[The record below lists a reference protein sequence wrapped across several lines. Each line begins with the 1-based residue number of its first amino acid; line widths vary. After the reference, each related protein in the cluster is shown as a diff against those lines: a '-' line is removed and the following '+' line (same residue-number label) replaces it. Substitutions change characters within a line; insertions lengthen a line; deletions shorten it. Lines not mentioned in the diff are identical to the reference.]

1 MKPLIAV
8 VGFIIVLS
16 GYGLMTS
23 GINDWTLLTYAT
35 GVVDGARVERV
46 VIPASSASTAN
57 EAWYRDSLA
66 ERTADL
72 DDISGSGTVDLPTG
86 VWAKVEQQAS
96 SGAGCRLSFLREAA
110 GTGRSNKVGAT
121 SIYSQSGSALTTKAD
136 NSSTS
141 VDDII
146 IAGCTWK
153 EPSGIWSSFGFQ
165 DLIRLAFQAA
175 ALGLPLAV
183 LFGVYRFGR
192 NFMGSVGVHPLLGVV
207 SLIILFLLATRLLDT
222 MTPFVAGAS
231 DAVGAIRFIVY
242 QEGLGTLGTIMSNF
256 YGVVLAAS
264 LLPVGWEVFKL
275 FQGASSGSLGA
286 SVGGGR
292 SM

>member
-1 MKPLIAV
+1 MSESMVMKPLIAV

-46 VIPASSASTAN
+46 VFAANAGDTAS
-57 EAWYRDSLA
+57 EAWYNDALG
-66 ERTADL
+66 E
-72 DDISGSGTVDLPTG
+72 
-86 VWAKVEQQAS
+86 
-96 SGAGCRLSFLREAA
+96 GAAA
-110 GTGRSNKVGAT
+110 GTLNGWYKVAEGTGTGCKLTTPNGDDLTAFVSGT
-121 SIYSQSGSALTTKAD
+121 YYSQSGSKITVGTAPAM
-136 NSSTS
+136 
-141 VDDII
+141 
-146 IAGCTWK
+146 AGCTWK
-153 EPSGIWSSFGFQ
+153 EPSGIWSAFGFQ

-231 DAVGAIRFIVY
+231 DAVGAIRFVVY

-264 LLPVGWEVFKL
+264 LLPVG
-275 FQGASSGSLGA
+275 
-286 SVGGGR
+286 
-292 SM
+292 

>member
-1 MKPLIAV
+1 M
-8 VGFIIVLS
+8 
-16 GYGLMTS
+16 
-23 GINDWTLLTYAT
+23 
-35 GVVDGARVERV
+35 
-46 VIPASSASTAN
+46 
-57 EAWYRDSLA
+57 
-66 ERTADL
+66 
-72 DDISGSGTVDLPTG
+72 
-86 VWAKVEQQAS
+86 
-96 SGAGCRLSFLREAA
+96 
-110 GTGRSNKVGAT
+110 
-121 SIYSQSGSALTTKAD
+121 
-136 NSSTS
+136 
-141 VDDII
+141 
-146 IAGCTWK
+146 AGCTWK
-153 EPSGIWSSFGFQ
+153 EPSGIWSAFGFQ

-231 DAVGAIRFIVY
+231 DAVGAIRFVVY

-275 FQGASSGSLGA
+275 FQGASSGSLGGA
-286 SVGGGR
+286 VGGR

>member
-1 MKPLIAV
+1 MVPL
-8 VGFIIVLS
+8 G
-16 GYGLMTS
+16 GG
-23 GINDWTLLTYAT
+23 
-35 GVVDGARVERV
+35 
-46 VIPASSASTAN
+46 ST
-57 EAWYRDSLA
+57 
-66 ERTADL
+66 TA
-72 DDISGSGTVDLPTG
+72 
-86 VWAKVEQQAS
+86 
-96 SGAGCRLSFLREAA
+96 
-110 GTGRSNKVGAT
+110 
-121 SIYSQSGSALTTKAD
+121 YSQAGSKLTLSAD
-136 NSSTS
+136 G
-141 VDDII
+141 I

-275 FQGASSGSLGA
+275 FQGASSGSLGGA
-286 SVGGGR
+286 VGGR